1 MGVSENNLFSFGMEG
16 EWSMYFEY
24 FLIIIMV
31 IIKVLELVKY
41 FVLCIV
47 LVVVKNGEWIMIV
60 NVLLDDGSIKI
71 YINGDVV
78 VELGLEGSI

>member
-1 MGVSENNLFSFGMEG
+1 
-16 EWSMYFEY
+16 
-24 FLIIIMV
+24 
-31 IIKVLELVKY
+31 
-41 FVLCIV
+41 
-47 LVVVKNGEWIMIV
+47 MIV